1 MIAKFLS
8 NHYTSKGEC
17 KPPALVIGNH
27 ADVVRNRGEK
37 ADNQL
42 KQYVQCVQNSLEI
55 RASIAIDCRL
65 MASSELT
72 QICNVIGQRSD
83 EVKKKIQLNI
93 ETQLLF
99 YLHTHFTIKLSE
111 VVAKLPNNWKLN
123 DTYAQIKAVKE
134 RLIIR
139 VTNTTQ

>member
-1 MIAKFLS
+1 
-8 NHYTSKGEC
+8 
-17 KPPALVIGNH
+17 
-27 ADVVRNRGEK
+27 
-37 ADNQL
+37 
-42 KQYVQCVQNSLEI
+42 
-55 RASIAIDCRL
+55 

-99 YLHTHFTIKLSE
+99 YFMQEHFTMKAYKLSE

-123 DTYAQIKAVKE
+123 DTNQ
-134 RLIIR
+134 RLG
-139 VTNTTQ
+139 